1 MWRGASVKRILV
13 VGAAVAALAFLLLLF
28 LASLGD
34 SGLPPYNPPFLGERV
49 GWIVYGVMS
58 WPLSVAA
65 FLLRGDPPFMLWP
78 PLMFLGGLSWA
89 AVIEAALLSNGTR
102 RV

>member
-1 MWRGASVKRILV
+1 MRRILAI
-13 VGAAVAALAFLLLLF
+13 GAAVATSAFLLLLF

-34 SGLPPYNPPFLGERV
+34 SDLPPYNPPFFGERV

-65 FLLRGDPPFMLWP
+65 FVLRGDPPFVLLP
-78 PLMFLGGLSWA
+78 PLMLLGGLSWA
-89 AVIEAALLSNGTR
+89 AVIEAALLLNRTQKD
-102 RV
+102 